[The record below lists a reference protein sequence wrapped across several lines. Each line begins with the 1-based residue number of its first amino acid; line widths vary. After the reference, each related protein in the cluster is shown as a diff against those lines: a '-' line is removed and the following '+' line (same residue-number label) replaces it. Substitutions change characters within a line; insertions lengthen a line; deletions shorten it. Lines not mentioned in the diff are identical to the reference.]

1 MYLYKCMSYH
11 QRKGAL
17 FSFSVDTCVD
27 ERQRVYLSTIYIHG
41 KETINYQCYLR
52 KEIIV
57 EDIL

>member
-1 MYLYKCMSYH
+1 MSFVSYH

-27 ERQRVYLSTIYIHG
+27 ERQTVYLSTIYINDI
-41 KETINYQCYLR
+41 ETMNYQCYLR
-52 KEIIV
+52 REIIV